1 MSQKRRRLPNL
12 KSKEKAEKSQKGT
25 NDERQKMQK
34 KQIVQ
39 FVQTTLEKGPIGLRN
54 EFNAMKRFNDFDKM
68 QSFKKAQDHHKN
80 RYKDVGCLDNNRVKL
95 AHPPWPHDYIH
106 ANFVSTPANAKRFIC
121 AQAPLDNTCADF
133 WYMCLQ
139 ERVEAIF
146 MLCNLME
153 KGAKKCSEYYA
164 TKEKPELVFHEKDQ
178 KITVKYEAS
187 GTVKFVKPTKA
198 VVKETVLI
206 IEGPGGQVLKTTHY
220 HWIDWP
226 DRGVP
231 PADLSIIELLI
242 KARPL
247 KGPIAVH
254 CSAGIGR
261 TGSVVMIE
269 YMCEQLL
276 NGNQIEETDKILQKI
291 REQRNNSIQ
300 TDHQYLFVHQVMM
313 NFFLEKKLFDE
324 EVKKAHADFTH
335 KYEKCV
341 H

>member
-1 MSQKRRRLPNL
+1 
-12 KSKEKAEKSQKGT
+12 
-25 NDERQKMQK
+25 
-34 KQIVQ
+34 
-39 FVQTTLEKGPIGLRN
+39 
-54 EFNAMKRFNDFDKM
+54 
-68 QSFKKAQDHHKN
+68 
-80 RYKDVGCLDNNRVKL
+80 
-95 AHPPWPHDYIH
+95 
-106 ANFVSTPANAKRFIC
+106 
-121 AQAPLDNTCADF
+121 
-133 WYMCLQ
+133 
-139 ERVEAIF
+139 
-146 MLCNLME
+146 ME

-187 GTVKFVKPTKA
+187 GTVNWYCQTIIIRYFQVKFVKPTKA

-247 KGPIAVH
+247 NWVGKSILKNQYISSRGPIAVH

-300 TDHQYLFVHQVMM
+300 VCLLLYYKKKSNFLQTDHQYLFVHQVMM